1 MITKHSIAV
10 VVACGLATGCSE
22 SPTGPTSALVGQA
35 GGELSRQAPNTT
47 GITIVQGSIV
57 LDFASPGE
65 PTGERSVSL
74 RGTRGFRLD
83 ATPAR
88 TGRDPAVLCRETPE
102 CVPGAAISLNSFWS
116 GGDLSGTATLQG
128 RTFVNLGSLSSTS
141 SATIALW
148 GTVIAPPRAETA
160 TVTAPFTLEGLFFDG
175 AASIREELEGRGT
188 ATVFLRW
195 AEAIDSWF
203 VTRVQFDFRG
213 QSGR

>member
-1 MITKHSIAV
+1 MIAKHSIAV
-10 VVACGLATGCSE
+10 VVACGLAAGCSE

-57 LDFASPGE
+57 LDFAFPGE
-65 PTGERSVSL
+65 PSGERSVSL

-83 ATPAR
+83 ATPAS
-88 TGRDPAVLCRETPE
+88 TGRDPAVLCRQTPE
-102 CVPGAAISLNSFWS
+102 CVPGAAIPLDSFWS

-141 SATIALW
+141 SASIALW

-160 TVTAPFTLEGLFFDG
+160 TVSAPFTLEGFFS

-195 AEAIDSWF
+195 SEAIDSWF
-203 VTRVQFDFRG
+203 VTRVQFDVRG